1 MCLSATDDSTGSF
14 AVFNSTLR
22 LKSINRENFNK
33 NNQSDYRK
41 RRIRRL
47 PPRIRFVDFSAKQGL
62 K

>member
-1 MCLSATDDSTGSF
+1 MCLKATDDSTGSF
-14 AVFNSTLR
+14 AVFNSTLW

-47 PPRIRFVDFSAKQGL
+47 PPRIRFVDFSIKHGL

>member
-22 LKSINRENFNK
+22 LKRI
-33 NNQSDYRK
+33 NQSDYRK

-47 PPRIRFVDFSAKQGL
+47 PPRIRFVDFSTKHGL